1 MDRRSFLARIASGAV
16 ATGCGLFEA
25 CDEASVGGGAA
36 SANETAH
43 AASTPS
49 LIVRARGTDYPAMTK
64 AAVEALGGMS
74 KFVPRGA
81 KVVIK
86 PNVGWDR
93 PVHVCANTNT
103 EVLRA
108 VIEMVLDAG
117 AGDVRMVDHPVD
129 SQNPLR
135 AFEHSGMNALA
146 KEIGIEAYPVQERE
160 GYVRVEIPDG
170 VTLKSAEVIR
180 EVLDADVLINVPV
193 AKSHA
198 CTKFTGALK
207 NWMGIVYDRRFFHH
221 SFMTNYRTSPEHWN
235 HIAQCIADIQLRIRP
250 TLTVMDATT
259 IMTTNGPGGPGRL
272 GQKNEVLAAEDP
284 VALDTYAV
292 SLFEKIVLQDVWSV
306 DRAAKS
312 GLGQMDLSKVEVR
325 DVV

>member
-1 MDRRSFLARIASGAV
+1 MDRRCFLARMASGAV
-16 ATGCGLFEA
+16 ATGLGLFTT
-25 CDEASVGGGAA
+25 CGKTSVGRASA
-36 SANETAH
+36 SAN
-43 AASTPS
+43 AAAGGTSSPS
-49 LIVRARGTDYPAMTK
+49 LIARARGADYPAITR
-64 AAVEALGGMS
+64 AAVEALGGIS
-74 KFVPRGA
+74 KHVPHGA
-81 KVVIK
+81 SVVIK

-108 VIEMVLDAG
+108 VIEMVLEAG
-117 AGDVRMVDHPVD
+117 ARDVRIVDHPVD
-129 SQNPLR
+129 SQNPVR

-146 KEIGIEAYPVQERE
+146 KETGIEAYPVQQRE
-160 GYVRVEIPDG
+160 GYVRVEIPHG

-221 SFMTNYRTSPEHWN
+221 NFMTNYRTSPEHWN

-250 TLTVMDATT
+250 ALTVMDATT

-272 GQKNEVLAAEDP
+272 EQKNEVLAAEDP

-292 SLFEKIVLQDVWSV
+292 GLFENIALHEVWSI
-306 DRAAKS
+306 DRAAKL
-312 GLGQMDLSKVEVR
+312 GLGQMDLSKVEIR
-325 DVV
+325 DVA